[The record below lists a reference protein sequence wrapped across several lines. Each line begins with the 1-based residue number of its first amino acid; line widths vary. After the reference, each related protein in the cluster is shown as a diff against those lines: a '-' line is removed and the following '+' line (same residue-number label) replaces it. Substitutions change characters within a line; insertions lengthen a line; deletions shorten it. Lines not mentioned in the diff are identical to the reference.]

1 MMKVKF
7 GDAGVVVET
16 LAAARGCR
24 KIAGKRARSAEE
36 AAADP

>member
-1 MMKVKF
+1 MMRVKF

-24 KIAGKRARSAEE
+24 KIAEKHARSAVR
-36 AAADP
+36 ATV